1 MRALARGQ
9 YASLAR
15 PSLATHAVRCLRVG
29 VHHHASVGSLHET
42 AKETEPAAR
51 GRCGARSSRQ
61 GLKGRACVTYSSG
74 RATADSTPC
83 RRHDLGRALLQAGL
97 KVHVM
102 QDGRA
107 MPGSGGPLHLHDAI
121 SEASGALAAST
132 HVARRDD
139 RRTPRRR
146 EDGSAE
152 QEQKVGERRGHEII
166 VVKSKQGKQGNVVQ
180 LARGCTWCMTC
191 LVLRSEMKQQADEA
205 AVAGRLAAASWWAV
219 ESPGGVGRGRWR

>member
-1 MRALARGQ
+1 MLNPGSTSQAEGSVDIMKIIGWAA
-9 YASLAR
+9 ASASGE
-15 PSLATHAVRCLRVG
+15 PCLGRVG
-29 VHHHASVGSLHET
+29 
-42 AKETEPAAR
+42 
-51 GRCGARSSRQ
+51 RCICTTRYQ
-61 GLKGRACVTYSSG
+61 C
-74 RATADSTPC
+74 
-83 RRHDLGRALLQAGL
+83 
-97 KVHVM
+97 
-102 QDGRA
+102 
-107 MPGSGGPLHLHDAI
+107 
-121 SEASGALAAST
+121 GALAAST